1 MRIAVGQL
9 WQETNT
15 FNRNLT
21 RWSDFEAMGVAEG
34 PDILDRFSETGEL
47 SGFLQAFRETH
58 PDTEFVGLSRFACWP
73 WGSVA
78 AESWQQIRDSFAKQF
93 DAAGQLDAV
102 YLTLHGA
109 VCAEDEPDVTGAI
122 LELAQQVVGPDVPV
136 VGSLDL
142 HANITPR
149 MTSSAYAL
157 AGYHACPHID
167 GVETGARAAR
177 ALLWSLKTGRR
188 PVTYTHKLPMIT
200 AAESHNTFT
209 GIPAPLYR
217 QLEELE
223 RRPGVLTAGLYMAMP
238 WFDCPELGWTI
249 TLTVEEASDE
259 WQPIVDELAAEAWE
273 LRTRMEDVDRLTPT
287 NVVDRALSIDGHP
300 VVIGDGADATNS
312 GAPGDSTILLAEFLR
327 RESIPHGALTFLID
341 ADAVHAAQQSG
352 EGGAFE
358 FALGGK
364 LSEYSEP
371 LQFKGTVEK
380 LLDVKWVLSGHICNN
395 LPIDMGAGAIVRSGD
410 VTVLLC
416 ERSGPGSS
424 PVLYESSGLNP
435 RDFGIVVAKSPAG
448 FRADYE
454 SFAAGMLSADCP
466 GCAAPRWNDLQ
477 FNHVNRPLWPLD
489 PIDSPAAAE
498 WAR

>member
-21 RWSDFEAMGVAEG
+21 RWSDFEAMGVAHG
-34 PDILDRFSETGEL
+34 ADILDRFSETGEL
-47 SGFLQAFRETH
+47 SGFLQAIREAQ
-58 PDTEFVGLSRFACWP
+58 PDAQFVGLSRFTCWP

-78 AESWQQIRDSFAKQF
+78 AETWQQIRDSFAE
-93 DAAGQLDAV
+93 QLSAVGNVDAV

-109 VCAEDEPDVTGAI
+109 ICSEDEPDLTGAI
-122 LELAQQVVGPDVPV
+122 LEQVQRAVGSDIPV

-149 MTSSAYAL
+149 MMRSAYSL

-167 GVETGARAAR
+167 GVQTGARAAR
-177 ALLWSLKTGRR
+177 ALLWSLESGRR
-188 PVTYTHKLPMIT
+188 PTTYTRKLPMIT

-217 QLEELE
+217 RLEELE
-223 RRPGVLTAGLYMAMP
+223 RQPGVLTAGLYMAMP
-238 WFDCPELGWTI
+238 WFDCPALGWTV

-259 WQPIVDELAAEAWE
+259 WQSVVDDLAANAWE
-273 LRTRMEDVDRLTPT
+273 LRACMEDVDRLPPEQ
-287 NVVDRALSIDGHP
+287 VVDRALAVDGHP

-312 GAPGDSTILLAEFLR
+312 GAPGDSTVLLAEFLKR
-327 RESIPHGALTFLID
+327 DSIPHGALTFLID
-341 ADAVHAAQQSG
+341 ADAVQAAQQCG
-352 EGGAFE
+352 EGGRFE
-358 FALGGK
+358 HPIGGK
-364 LSEYSEP
+364 LSEFSAP
-371 LQFKGTVEK
+371 VPFVGTVEK
-380 LLDVKWVLSGHICNN
+380 LVDVKWVLSGHICDN
-395 LPIDMGAGAIVRSGD
+395 LPINMGAGAIVRSGD

-424 PVLYESSGLNP
+424 PVLYESVGLDP

-448 FRADYE
+448 FRADYGP
-454 SFAAGMLSADCP
+454 FAADMLLVDSP
-466 GCAAPRWNDLQ
+466 GCAAPRWSELSFEN
-477 FNHVNRPLWPLD
+477 VNRPLWPLD
-489 PIDSPAAAE
+489 PIETPEAAQ
-498 WAR
+498 WAC